1 MINVV
6 VLIGR
11 LVADPEL
18 KYTPSGVAVAT
29 FRIAVDRRP
38 TAQGVKETDFINIV
52 AWRHSAEF
60 AANYLQKG
68 GLVAVEGRLQ
78 IRNWVAQDGSKR
90 TSAEVVA
97 NDVRGLDRRKTQ
109 GEGGPGGPG
118 APSDESAPAA
128 DMGGPAEDFD
138 PFADE

>member
-38 TAQGVKETDFINIV
+38 TSQGVKEADFINIV
-52 AWRHSAEF
+52 AWRQSAEF
-60 AANYLQKG
+60 AANYLTKG
-68 GLVAVEGRLQ
+68 RLVGIEGRLQ

-90 TSAEVVA
+90 STAEVVA
-97 NDVRGLDRRKTQ
+97 NELRGLDKPRGQ
-109 GEGGPGGPG
+109 GEGGPG
-118 APSDESAPAA
+118 APSDESVPAA
-128 DMGGPAEDFD
+128 NMGGGPAEDFD